1 MLTKMHWQHEY
12 DTIYR
17 ERDMNKMTWNWWSEP
32 STQKYKHKKMKCIP
46 NERRETE
53 EKIKH
58 QGNCNQN
65 CVESN

>member
-1 MLTKMHWQHEY
+1 
-12 DTIYR
+12 
-17 ERDMNKMTWNWWSEP
+17 MNKMTWNWWSEP